1 VTRSKKA
8 RRGAARPSTPSERGQ
23 HRPPRAGAIHQAGVW
38 LVAAAAALL
47 PLAFDPSSQVAFA
60 LPKAEVLG
68 VLAYALAAALA
79 LTLLTK
85 GWRAIPTSW
94 VHVPVGVYLAIVVTA
109 SIFAVDRN
117 LALWGTYDRRLGLV
131 SSLQLGVLYLAAATF
146 VRNRRETATV
156 LLGAAGGAAIVLSY
170 ALLERFGLDPIRW
183 SGEAFPSS
191 TLGNSNIT
199 GHYFATLAAASVAV
213 LMALFPWSGRRRI
226 AIALA
231 ALCAA
236 FVLGAVLSGARA
248 PLLGFVVGVVEAVG
262 ITAWR
267 MMRDRRG
274 RTVAI
279 GLAFGGVL
287 LTGAL
292 VLLTPAGARIAT
304 VASGTDLSVV
314 ERSLIYETV
323 VEIVRDHPLL
333 GVGPDNFPA
342 VYNVYRPLEA
352 LRFGALIT
360 QSSAH
365 GWPWRVA
372 LDSGLAGLL
381 VFAALAVTMG
391 VVAARRLRHPND
403 WRVPLLAVA
412 LVTYLAG
419 GVFTVND
426 LGTEWMFWLAA
437 GLLVGVGTA
446 VTTRA
451 VSARPLRGARAIV
464 AIALAVGFLWP
475 LIALVSDIGASR
487 ALVASRAAQRD
498 PVAALAL
505 ARKAADADGR
515 WPAHWNNL
523 GLRALD
529 AGDRASALAAF
540 EHAAQVGPYDPLIW
554 KNLGTIQAQLAA
566 TQPRMGDRA
575 RQSAARAVAADPRN
589 PEAHAGAAQIYVILG
604 DGEAAAREAE
614 VALSVAPGN
623 DTYLELA
630 ANGYLQAGRTAEA
643 RAAIQR
649 ALAVHETWQR
659 RFLLARVDVV
669 EKKYP
674 EARIELRRVLELN
687 PGNRNATALLD
698 QLVGR

>member
-1 VTRSKKA
+1 MT
-8 RRGAARPSTPSERGQ
+8 
-23 HRPPRAGAIHQAGVW
+23 
-38 LVAAAAALL
+38 AAAALL
-47 PLAFDPSSQVAFA
+47 PLTFDPRSQLAFA
-60 LPKAEVLG
+60 LPKAEILG
-68 VLAYALAAALA
+68 ILAYLLAAALA
-79 LTLLTK
+79 LTLFTR
-85 GWRAIPTSW
+85 GWRSIPQSW
-94 VHVPVGVYLAIVVTA
+94 VHIPVGIYLATVVAA

-146 VRNRRETATV
+146 VRSRRETVTV
-156 LLGAAGGAAIVLSY
+156 LLGAAGAAAIVLAY
-170 ALLERFGLDPIRW
+170 AVLERLGLDPIRW
-183 SGEAFPSS
+183 SVESFPSS
-191 TLGNSNIT
+191 SLGNSNIM
-199 GHYFATLAAASVAV
+199 GQYFATIAAASLAV
-213 LMALFPWSGRRRI
+213 LMALFPWSGRGRI
-226 AIALA
+226 AVALA
-231 ALCAA
+231 ALFGA

-248 PLLGFVVGVVEAVG
+248 PLLGFAVGVVVAVG
-262 ITAWR
+262 ITTWR
-267 MMRDRRG
+267 VIRDRRG

-287 LTGAL
+287 LAGAL

-342 VYNVYRPLEA
+342 VYNLYRPLEA

-372 LDSGLAGLL
+372 LDTGVAGLVVFGVL
-381 VFAALAVTMG
+381 IATIGVFAARAL
-391 VVAARRLRHPND
+391 RRADD
-403 WRVPLLAVA
+403 WRVPVLAVA

-437 GLLVGVGTA
+437 GLLVGAGAA

-451 VSARPLRGARAIV
+451 VSARRLQGAGAIV
-464 AIALAVGFLWP
+464 ALALAVGLLWP

-487 ALVASRAAQRD
+487 ALVESRAAQKD

-505 ARKAADADGR
+505 ARRAVDADGR
-515 WPAHWNNL
+515 WPALWNNL

-529 AGDRASALAAF
+529 AGDRARALTAF

-554 KNLGTIQAQLAA
+554 KNLGTVEAQLAA
-566 TQPRMGDRA
+566 TQPPMGDRA
-575 RQSAARAVAADPRN
+575 RRSAERAVAADPRN

-630 ANGYLQAGRTAEA
+630 ANGYLEAGRTAEA
-643 RAAIQR
+643 RAAIGR
-649 ALAVHETWQR
+649 ALAVLETWQR
-659 RFLLARVDVV
+659 RFLLARVDVL
-669 EKKYP
+669 EKRYP
-674 EARIELRRVLELN
+674 EARSELRRVLELN
-687 PGNRNATALLD
+687 PGNRNATALLE
-698 QLVGR
+698 QLAGR